1 MHRAR
6 QFNDAAC
13 SLTVQLEFNRAIMR
27 ETASI
32 TFFTICNEAYF
43 PGLVGLINS
52 LRLVGHDSPIVVG
65 DCGLTP
71 EQRAVLADHC
81 TPV

>member
-1 MHRAR
+1 
-6 QFNDAAC
+6 
-13 SLTVQLEFNRAIMR
+13 MR

-32 TFFTICNEAYF
+32 TFFTIYNEAYF
-43 PGLVGLINS
+43 PGLVGLINL

-81 TPV
+81 TLFELSSELVTNPTQYKPFA